1 MLKKLASHLGEYRRA
16 AIITPLLSALEAIM
30 DVLLPLLMSYIIDQG
45 IEKGDM
51 NAVVKYGLLTLLV
64 AAFALLLG
72 LSAGRCAAR
81 ASAGYAGNLRDAM
94 FERIQHYSFTNIDKF
109 STAGLVT
116 RMTTDV
122 TNVQN
127 AFQMLTRMC
136 VRAPVHLVFA
146 LVMSIAINPH
156 LTLIF
161 LVAMVF
167 LLLVLGGI
175 MFPTIKIFDRVF
187 KNYDAL
193 NASVQENV
201 AAIRVVK
208 SFVREQHENEKYTQA
223 CQHLYEQF
231 VKAESRL
238 SFNNPSM
245 LLAIYGCNLALS
257 WFGAHYVLDGIITT
271 GQLNAL
277 FGYVMNILM
286 SLMMLSMVFVMLSM
300 SVASCHRII
309 EVLDEATDLPPAKA
323 PVQEVKDGSVE
334 FDHVTFKYKHGT
346 GSPVLSDITF
356 RIQPGETLGIIGGT
370 GSAKSS
376 LVQLI
381 PRLYDV
387 AEGSVKVGGVD
398 VRDYNLDVLRHD
410 VSMVLQKNVLFS
422 GTILDNLRWG
432 DENATEEECVEAC
445 RLACAD
451 EFIQRFPDKYH
462 TWIEQGGTNVSGGQK
477 QRLTIARALLR
488 KPKILILD
496 DSTSAVDTATDS
508 KIRQAFAK
516 YIPGTTKIIIAQ
528 RVSSVQ
534 DADRILVLDGGAV
547 NGFDTHEN
555 LLKNNKIYREIYE
568 AQTQGGGDFDQP
580 APDAAP
586 ADSEGKDGAQ
596 A

>member
-1 MLKKLASHLGEYRRA
+1 MIKKLASHLGEYKNA
-16 AIITPLLSALEAIM
+16 ALVTPFLSALEAIM

-51 NAVVKYGLLTLLV
+51 NAVLKYGLLTFLV
-64 AAFALLLG
+64 ALFALFLG
-72 LSAGRCAAR
+72 LTAGRMAAK

-94 FERIQHYSFTNIDKF
+94 FEQIQHYSFTNIDKF

-127 AFQMLTRMC
+127 AFQMLMRMC

-146 LVMSIAINPH
+146 LIMAVIISPH
-156 LTLIF
+156 LTGIF
-161 LVAMVF
+161 LVAILF
-167 LLLVLGGI
+167 LVVVLACI

-187 KNYDAL
+187 KNYDNL

-208 SFVREQHENEKYTQA
+208 SFVREQHEDDKYTKA
-223 CQHLYEQF
+223 CQGLYNQF

-245 LLAIYGCNLALS
+245 LVAVYGCNLALS
-257 WFGAHYVLDGIITT
+257 WFGAHFVLNGIITT

-277 FGYVMNILM
+277 FGYVMNILA

-309 EVLDEATDLPPAKA
+309 EVLDETTDLPPAKK
-323 PVQEVKDGSVE
+323 PVNQVRDGSVE

-346 GSPVLSDITF
+346 GSPVLSDISF
-356 RIQPGETLGIIGGT
+356 RIKPGETLGIIGGT

-387 AEGSVKVGGVD
+387 AEGTVRVGGVD

-432 DENATEEECVEAC
+432 DENATEAECIEAC
-445 RLACAD
+445 KLACAD
-451 EFIQRFPDKYH
+451 EFIERFPDKYN
-462 TWIEQGGTNVSGGQK
+462 TWIEQGGSNVSGGQK

-488 KPKILILD
+488 KPKVLILD
-496 DSTSAVDTATDS
+496 DSTSAVDTATDA
-508 KIRQAFAK
+508 KIRQAFREK
-516 YIPGTTKIIIAQ
+516 LPGTTKIIIAQ
-528 RVSSVQ
+528 RISSVQ
-534 DADRILVLDGGAV
+534 DADRILVLD
-547 NGFDTHEN
+547 NGRIDGLGTHEE
-555 LLKNNKIYREIYE
+555 LLATNKIYQEVYTS
-568 AQTQGGGDFDQP
+568 QTQGGGDFDKQGG
-580 APDAAP
+580 
-586 ADSEGKDGAQ
+586 EE
-596 A
+596 